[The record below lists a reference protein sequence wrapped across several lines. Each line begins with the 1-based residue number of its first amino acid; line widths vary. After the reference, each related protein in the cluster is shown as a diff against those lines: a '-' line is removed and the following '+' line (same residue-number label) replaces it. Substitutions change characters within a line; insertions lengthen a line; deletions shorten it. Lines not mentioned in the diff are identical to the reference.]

1 VLRTGGENGGDAK
14 LGINLGTVML
24 VLCMVVTVVGG
35 SPPQA
40 RARALHMLEASPTAH
55 AVIYGDHTEFVVR
68 FDGPVDHVASRL
80 EIVQSGQVIRALVP
94 LVDSAVD
101 VLFAYGET
109 PPAGNYLLR
118 WRAVSPDGEVSVG
131 DLAFSVA
138 P

>member
-1 VLRTGGENGGDAK
+1 MLALR
-14 LGINLGTVML
+14 
-24 VLCMVVTVVGG
+24 MVATVVGG
-35 SPPQA
+35 GSLPQA
-40 RARALHMLEASPTAH
+40 QARALHLLEASPTAH
-55 AVIYGDHTEFVVR
+55 AIIYGDHAEFVVR

-80 EIVQSGQVIRALVP
+80 EIVQSGRMIRALVP

-101 VLFAYGET
+101 VLFASGET

-131 DLAFSVA
+131 DIAFSVA